1 MGYDYTGTSE
11 ALIARMAVR
20 EVSIRRL
27 AEAMEVRGYPI
38 TPYWLGLKIKE
49 PHRFDLGELGAI
61 CDILGLNLGELVTA
75 KASA

>member
-1 MGYDYTGTSE
+1 MGYDFTGTSE

-20 EVSIRRL
+20 EVSIRKL
-27 AEAMEVRGYPI
+27 AEAMEVRGFPI
-38 TPYWLGLKIKE
+38 TAPWLARKIKE
-49 PHRFDLGELGAI
+49 PRRFDLGELGAI